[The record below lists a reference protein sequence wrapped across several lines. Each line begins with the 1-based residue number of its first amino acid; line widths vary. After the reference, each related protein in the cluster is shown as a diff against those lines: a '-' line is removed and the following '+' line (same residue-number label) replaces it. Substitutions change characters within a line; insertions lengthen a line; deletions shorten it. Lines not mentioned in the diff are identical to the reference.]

1 MKQLE
6 LQMYYVPNIP
16 SDIKHFLEE
25 LNLDN
30 DKNILNLVV
39 EDFNCTSN
47 KNLDRN
53 ELENFLQKFD
63 LNDIYRKVKRAG
75 KTMVKN

>member
-1 MKQLE
+1 M
-6 LQMYYVPNIP
+6 PNIP

-30 DKNILNLVV
+30 DKNILKLVV
-39 EDFNCTSN
+39 GDINCTSN

-63 LNDIYRKVKRAG
+63 LNDIYRKVKRTG
-75 KTMVKN
+75 KAMVKN

>member
-1 MKQLE
+1 M
-6 LQMYYVPNIP
+6 PNIP

-47 KNLDRN
+47 KNLNGN

-63 LNDIYRKVKRAG
+63 LNDIYRKVKRTA
-75 KTMVKN
+75 MVKN

>member
-1 MKQLE
+1 M
-6 LQMYYVPNIP
+6 PNIP

-39 EDFNCTSN
+39 GDINCTSN

-63 LNDIYRKVKRAG
+63 LNDIYRKVKRTG
-75 KTMVKN
+75 KAMVKN

>member
-1 MKQLE
+1 
-6 LQMYYVPNIP
+6 VPNIP

-30 DKNILNLVV
+30 DKNILKLVV
-39 EDFNCTSN
+39 GDINCTSN

-63 LNDIYRKVKRAG
+63 LNDIYRKVKRTG
-75 KTMVKN
+75 KAMVKN

>member
-1 MKQLE
+1 M
-6 LQMYYVPNIP
+6 PNIP

-63 LNDIYRKVKRAG
+63 LNDIYRKVKRTA
-75 KTMVKN
+75 MVKN

>member
-1 MKQLE
+1 
-6 LQMYYVPNIP
+6 VPNIP

-30 DKNILNLVV
+30 DKNILKLVV
-39 EDFNCTSN
+39 GDINCNSN

-63 LNDIYRKVKRAG
+63 LNDIYRKVKRTG
-75 KTMVKN
+75 KAMVKN